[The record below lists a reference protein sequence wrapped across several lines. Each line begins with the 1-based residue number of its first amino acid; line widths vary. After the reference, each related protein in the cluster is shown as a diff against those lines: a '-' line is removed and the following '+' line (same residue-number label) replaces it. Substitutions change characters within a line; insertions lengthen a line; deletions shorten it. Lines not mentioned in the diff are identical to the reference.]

1 MRIGIGSDHRGYE
14 AKEFLKRHLE
24 NQGYSVKDFGIN
36 SNASSDYP
44 DVAFPLAEEVAE
56 KKLKRGILICGSG
69 IGMCI
74 SANKVKG
81 AYAAL
86 CTNESMASMSRK
98 HNNSNILTL
107 GALYASKN
115 IMKKIVDIWL
125 KEEFEEG
132 RHRRRFNRIRKKE

>member
-1 MRIGIGSDHRGYE
+1 VRIGIGSDHRGYE
-14 AKEFLKRHLE
+14 AKGFLKRYLE

-36 SNASSDYP
+36 SAASSDYP
-44 DVAFPLAEEVAE
+44 DVAFPLAEEVAK

-98 HNNSNILTL
+98 HNNANILTL
-107 GALYASKN
+107 GALYLSKN
-115 IMKKIVDIWL
+115 RMKKIVDVWL
-125 KEEFEEG
+125 KEPFEEG
-132 RHRRRFNRIRKKE
+132 RHRRRFNKIRKKE